1 MRGQVNLPA
10 LAVALLVVTTTAGLA
25 FALADDAFASSTR
38 DTDAASATMLSERLV
53 SERSPL
59 TARAN
64 VLNRSAVAALDAD
77 ALTRW
82 FPMSADAAVR
92 IRLDGETVAERGDPT
107 GGTTVERVVLV
118 ERRKQVTLEPMLTT
132 NRVTL
137 PRRTPAATLRL
148 DPPNGTTVATVRA
161 NDRIVL
167 HDPEGLD
174 GAYGLDLSR
183 YATVTLSFDA
193 DGPLREGDATV
204 TYRAS
209 ETTKAPLEV
218 TVDG

>member
-25 FALADDAFASSTR
+25 FALADDAFASATR

-59 TARAN
+59 TSRAN
-64 VLNRSAVAALDAD
+64 VVNRSVVADFDAD
-77 ALTRW
+77 ALTRS
-82 FPMSADAAVR
+82 FPVSTDAAVR
-92 IRLDGETVAERGDPT
+92 IRLDDQPVAERGDPT
-107 GGTTVERVVLV
+107 GGTTVERVVLL
-118 ERRKQVTLEPMLTT
+118 ERQEPATLEPTLAT

-137 PRRTPAATLRL
+137 PRRTEAATLRL
-148 DPPNGTTVATVRA
+148 DPPNGTTVSTVRA
-161 NDRIVL
+161 NGRIVL
-167 HDPEGLD
+167 HDPGGLD

-183 YATVTLSFDA
+183 YATITLSFDA

-209 ETTKAPLEV
+209 ETTKALLEV
-218 TVDG
+218 TVDA

>member
-59 TARAN
+59 TTRAN
-64 VLNRSAVAALDAD
+64 VLNRSVVEAFDAD
-77 ALTRW
+77 ALTRS
-82 FPMSADAAVR
+82 FSVATAAAVR
-92 IRLDGETVAERGDPT
+92 IRLDGETVAERGDPR
-107 GGTTVERVVLV
+107 GGAAVERVVLLD
-118 ERRKQVTLEPMLTT
+118 RREQVTLEPTLAT

-148 DPPNGTTVATVRA
+148 DPPNGTTVSTVRA

-174 GAYGLDLSR
+174 GAYDLGLSR

-193 DGPLREGDATV
+193 EGPLREGDATV

-209 ETTKAPLEV
+209 ETTKATLEV